1 MGDKVLNGDDVPF
14 SKVDNAVIRPV
25 DDVFLPLVNDTA
37 LQVDDAVVPPGDK
50 VVSQVDNAAAQRL
63 KHGKSHFTQQYI
75 C

>member
-1 MGDKVLNGDDVPF
+1 MGNKVLNGDDVLL
-14 SKVDNAVIRPV
+14 SKVDNAVIQPV

-37 LQVDDAVVPPGDK
+37 LHVDDAVVPPGDK

-63 KHGKSHFTQQYI
+63 EHGKPHFTQQYI